1 VDQIPGMT
9 PDLAEKMMAFLNEMT
24 EEGGDEEEPG
34 PPSPPAGPP
43 TAA

>member
-1 VDQIPGMT
+1 MT

-24 EEGGDEEEPG
+24 EEGGEEEEPG
-34 PPSPPAGPP
+34 AASPDAGTP

>member
-1 VDQIPGMT
+1 MT

-24 EEGGDEEEPG
+24 EEGGEEEEPG
-34 PPSPPAGPP
+34 SPASPGAGAP

>member
-1 VDQIPGMT
+1 MT

-24 EEGGDEEEPG
+24 EEGGEEEEAAGGPG
-34 PPSPPAGPP
+34 GPATPGAGAP